1 MLGRVRHKVDKM
13 NNRVRLEDQ
22 VRCFLYREKPGGG
35 AKGGFRVAQS
45 GSASC
50 SGLQRPST
58 DGVRQINIKP
68 GILKQ
73 ISVKNHFCLE
83 NSLVNKHN
91 TKSENSESSSNNNSN
106 YPIYLHSPPLLFILF
121 SPCAKEQ
128 QQREREEELP

>member
-1 MLGRVRHKVDKM
+1 METLTCLAVWSEEGAERRDFMLGRVRHKVDKM

-68 GILKQ
+68 GIL
-73 ISVKNHFCLE
+73 
-83 NSLVNKHN
+83 
-91 TKSENSESSSNNNSN
+91 
-106 YPIYLHSPPLLFILF
+106 
-121 SPCAKEQ
+121 
-128 QQREREEELP
+128 